1 MLANT
6 AHITDFRC
14 LQIRCG
20 WDFVLLRVSN
30 RHLTILHWHV
40 PPINFVAWAHFKIW
54 VTRWANS
61 NLPSSNFDRP
71 NELKH
76 PEFSTYP
83 HPTATSPTRNLR
95 NAEEETPCHASD
107 RRRCRSV
114 LAPRQVLLCRPSA
127 TFQQIYTQVLCVV
140 QWWRRGVSQ
149 LWGRRVAIFKQE
161 EKEKSKIA
169 QAFATKRGRTTA
181 SKPDEKEIQL
191 EEAHQVVLKVVR
203 KSIRRLGE
211 NEGTITPWLAIRTA
225 EDILCSALTNP
236 SVALGTGPVYELDHE
251 SSLVM
256 VELKETISRASK
268 NVTPSS
274 VGKRENKD
282 ETPVVRTSLSLIFA
296 AGALLKHG
304 NTTNK

>member
-1 MLANT
+1 MPKRKRRATPAIGDAVEVYWPQDKCYYRGRVHHFNT
-6 AHITDFRC
+6 FTHKFC
-14 LQIRCG
+14 
-20 WDFVLLRVSN
+20 VLYDDGDVEYL
-30 RHLTILHWHV
+30 
-40 PPINFVAWAHFKIW
+40 NFEDEQWRF
-54 VTRWANS
+54 
-61 NLPSSNFDRP
+61 SSR
-71 NELKH
+71 K
-76 PEFSTYP
+76 
-83 HPTATSPTRNLR
+83 
-95 NAEEETPCHASD
+95 
-107 RRRCRSV
+107 
-114 LAPRQVLLCRPSA
+114 
-127 TFQQIYTQVLCVV
+127 
-140 QWWRRGVSQ
+140 
-149 LWGRRVAIFKQE
+149 K
-161 EKEKSKIA
+161 KKKSKIA
-169 QAFATKRGRTTA
+169 HATATKRGRTTA
-181 SKPDEKEIQL
+181 PKPDEKEILL

-236 SVALGTGPVYELDHE
+236 SVALGTGPVYELDHQ